1 MKYFKFSQMLHFTE
15 AKLLIICI
23 DLDVVVLLHILQL
36 ELLWNMLSVQEMAF
50 ITSISLQMCCF
61 TGIS

>member
-1 MKYFKFSQMLHFTE
+1 MLHFTE